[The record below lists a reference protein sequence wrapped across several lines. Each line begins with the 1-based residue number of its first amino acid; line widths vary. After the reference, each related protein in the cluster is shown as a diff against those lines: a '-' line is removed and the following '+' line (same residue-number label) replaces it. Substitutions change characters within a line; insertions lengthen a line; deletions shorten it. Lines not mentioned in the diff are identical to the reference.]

1 MKNVRHSLIHNI
13 KADITS
19 AHIARNVISS
29 YNTATMEYEEPTT
42 EEGIRVVESAVT
54 DEAETVIEMTLRP
67 QTLNEF
73 VGQAHIKMP
82 LGIAIEAAQKR
93 EEPIEHILLYGN
105 PGLGKTTLAH
115 IIAREMGVSIKLTS
129 GPALERV
136 GDLAAILSN
145 LSHGDILF
153 IDEIHRMNKTI
164 EEVLYSAM
172 EEFALDI
179 IIGKGPAARTL
190 RMPLEKFTLIGA
202 TTKLNLLSSPLR
214 DRFGHVYHLNF
225 YETEDIEQIIS
236 RNARLLNVETE
247 PSAQRAIALRA
258 RRTPRVANRLL
269 KRVRDYAQV
278 RESGIISQ
286 DIALAALRML
296 HIDEYGLDEVDR
308 KILATLIDKFDGG
321 PAGLNTIAAAVA
333 EEMDTVETIYEPY
346 LLQIGMIERT
356 PRGRK
361 ATRAAYTHLN
371 KIQNTHNN
379 IQTGLSV

>member
-1 MKNVRHSLIHNI
+1 M
-13 KADITS
+13 A
-19 AHIARNVISS
+19 
-29 YNTATMEYEEPTT
+29 E
-42 EEGIRVVESAVT
+42 
-54 DEAETVIEMTLRP
+54 ETVYQLDENLEPRLVSPEASSSADEGKEEITLRP
-67 QTLNEF
+67 KTLQEF
-73 VGQAHIKMP
+73 VGQMHIKTP
-82 LGIAIEAAQKR
+82 LSIGIEAAQKR

-115 IIAREMGVSIKLTS
+115 IIAREMGVNIKLTS

-145 LSHGDILF
+145 LSRGDILF

-179 IIGKGPAARTL
+179 IIGKGPTARTL

-236 RNARLLNVETE
+236 RNARLLHVETE
-247 PSAQRAIALRA
+247 PGAQGAIALRA

-278 RESGIISQ
+278 KESGIISQ
-286 DIALAALRML
+286 DIALAALTML
-296 HIDEYGLDEVDR
+296 HIDAYGLDEVDR

-321 PAGLNTIAAAVA
+321 PAGLNTIAAAIA

-361 ATRAAYTHLN
+361 ATRAAYAHLN